1 MRTLLTEWSGVLGVT
16 VQASTV
22 PRVQKYVLILI
33 RRKKNDYG
41 NNEHIMMN
49 SVWVILFLTLMQS

>member
-1 MRTLLTEWSGVLGVT
+1 MRTLFTEWSRVLGVT

-33 RRKKNDYG
+33 RRKKNDYS

-49 SVWVILFLTLMQS
+49 TLDIQNN